1 MSSRGGRGGFR
12 GRGGSRGK
20 HKIGGQEVSWDAP
33 DGGTPSE
40 PQEFFPNMGQD
51 FPRAK
56 PPTLRER
63 KAVQLF
69 KATRQRIRDGPLHC
83 ILSTKARVGKGRP
96 VKAVPFSPFSDLP
109 SYSEKSRKPQRELPR
124 FDTRIYPTRF
134 YPEELLDI
142 FGSSQSSSNN
152 NLRLHQAHQNY
163 VRARDE
169 EEVEEKDEGQDAEAE
184 PDPSRRKLDEDE
196 EPEEAEEDPDDNFE
210 EDDEDMAGDYNAE
223 GYFSGGEGDEDDGA
237 LGGDEGAIDFELIQA
252 AGVLLG
258 LSQDII
264 AQAIVIFTRFWIGA
278 DGGSLRLE
286 SAEVNNS
293 ARNDVATAALHLTCK
308 LSADPQTPRRLIL
321 VIKYLRTH
329 PRAFLFP
336 SSPPSDEAAFDLSV
350 TETEY
355 QEGRSR
361 CMRAETEI
369 LRIIGYDLHV
379 CLAHTLCI
387 NYLQT
392 LGAFHLNEG
401 PSVAVQAFAHLNS
414 LLLSPQLV
422 YLTHQPTALA
432 TAAIYLASREV
443 GLKLPELPWWEIFDT
458 GREELGFLVASMT
471 SMEAFVKD
479 EEAKWA
485 GKVAPL
491 TVDAMASA

>member
-1 MSSRGGRGGFR
+1 MDNPPS
-12 GRGGSRGK
+12 GSGNALVNPLATN
-20 HKIGGQEVSWDAP
+20 E
-33 DGGTPSE
+33 
-40 PQEFFPNMGQD
+40 
-51 FPRAK
+51 
-56 PPTLRER
+56 
-63 KAVQLF
+63 QL
-69 KATRQRIRDGPLHC
+69 QC
-83 ILSTKARVGKGRP
+83 S
-96 VKAVPFSPFSDLP
+96 
-109 SYSEKSRKPQRELPR
+109 
-124 FDTRIYPTRF
+124 
-134 YPEELLDI
+134 
-142 FGSSQSSSNN
+142 SSQLDGISNGLEN
-152 NLRLHQAHQNY
+152 S
-163 VRARDE
+163 VRFAACR
-169 EEVEEKDEGQDAEAE
+169 
-184 PDPSRRKLDEDE
+184 
-196 EPEEAEEDPDDNFE
+196 
-210 EDDEDMAGDYNAE
+210 
-223 GYFSGGEGDEDDGA
+223 
-237 LGGDEGAIDFELIQA
+237 LIQA

-293 ARNDVATAALHLTCK
+293 ARN

-361 CMRAETEI
+361 CMRAETEL

-392 LGAFHLNEG
+392 LGAFHSNEG

-471 SMEAFVKD
+471 SMGAFVKD

-485 GKVAPL
+485 GKVPPL
-491 TVDAMASA
+491 TVDAIASA